1 MFARIEI
8 QKAFAIT
15 VNKRAC
21 GDHLA
26 VKHGL
31 FSEESPKTA
40 AMAIRPFHHG
50 GGSKAAIQGVFIHGV
65 GRVQSKLA
73 SLYLAIFKP
82 KFDLPSHRS
91 IH

>member
-1 MFARIEI
+1 MFARIKV
-8 QKAFAIT
+8 QKAFAVT
-15 VNKRAC
+15 VNKCTC
-21 GDHLA
+21 GNHLA

-31 FSEESPKTA
+31 FGKESPKTA
-40 AMAIRPFHHG
+40 AMGIRPFHHG

-73 SLYLAIFKP
+73 SLYLGIFKP